1 MGKNYL
7 PKENEIENKW
17 YVIDAAG
24 QTLGRLASEIAVLLR
39 GKHKPIY
46 TPHMLV
52 GDHVIVINAD
62 KVKVTGKKLKQ
73 KKYYFHSGYLGG
85 IKERTLWQMLAK
97 HPERVVELAVK
108 RMLPK
113 NRLGRRMYRN
123 LRVYAGPN
131 HPHQAQK
138 PEEYRLVRNRG

>member
-1 MGKNYL
+1 MGKTYL

-85 IKERTLWQMLAK
+85 IKERTLEQMLAK